1 MTSKVFLIHSPCI
14 TDFLLTSESVVHAR
28 HYFVSHEK
36 MIEKIENPDSDQTEE
51 QRDEIIT
58 DTRKVAQCVLDGN
71 RYQGIGHMF

>member
-1 MTSKVFLIHSPCI
+1 
-14 TDFLLTSESVVHAR
+14 
-28 HYFVSHEK
+28 

-71 RYQGIGHMF
+71 RYQGIGQMF